1 MSDPLVIETQ
11 GLTKR
16 YGSTTALAAVAL
28 HVGADSVYGLVGPN
42 GAGKTTLLGILAG
55 LRRPSAGSVSLN
67 VPRQRI
73 AVMPDTPRFEPWLT
87 AYEVVDLARRLVAPD
102 APAADVDGA
111 LGEVELADVAERAV
125 GGFSRGMLQRLG
137 LAATIVSRPELL
149 ILDEPCSALDPLG
162 RNDILDLVTRI
173 GQRSTVLFS
182 SHILSDVQRV
192 CDTVGVL
199 RGGQLLFEG
208 PLEDLLAEH
217 VTPSF
222 LLRLRPPLD
231 PVVAALR
238 AEPWVRSA
246 EMIGGSELRVEAR
259 SLDEGE
265 RELVSALARAGAKVV
280 SLEPEAADLESVFLE
295 ITR

>member
-1 MSDPLVIETQ
+1 MSDPLVVETQ

-16 YGSTTALAAVAL
+16 YGSTTALEAVAL

-55 LRRPSAGSVSLN
+55 LRRPSAGLVSLN

-162 RNDILDLVTRI
+162 RNDVLDLVTRL

-208 PLEDLLAEH
+208 PLDDLLAEH
-217 VTPSF
+217 VKPSF

-265 RELVSALARAGAKVV
+265 RELVGALARAGAKVV

>member
-1 MSDPLVIETQ
+1 MSDPLVVETQ

-16 YGSTTALAAVAL
+16 YGSTTALEAVAL
-28 HVGADSVYGLVGPN
+28 HVGTDSVYGLVGPN

-102 APAADVDGA
+102 APASEVEGA
-111 LGEVELADVAERAV
+111 LGEVELADVAGRAV
-125 GGFSRGMLQRLG
+125 GGLSRGMLQRLG

-162 RNDILDLVTRI
+162 RNDVLDLVTRL

-208 PLEDLLAEH
+208 PLEDLLAER

-222 LLRLRPPLD
+222 LVRLRPPLD

-238 AEPWVRSA
+238 PEPWVRSA
-246 EMIGGSELRVEAR
+246 EMIGGSELRVEVR

-265 RELVSALARAGAKVV
+265 RELVGALARAGAKVV

>member
-1 MSDPLVIETQ
+1 MSDPLVVETQ

-16 YGSTTALAAVAL
+16 YGSTTALEAVAL

-162 RNDILDLVTRI
+162 RNDVLDLVTRL

-217 VTPSF
+217 VKPSF

-265 RELVSALARAGAKVV
+265 RELVGALARAGAKVV

>member
-1 MSDPLVIETQ
+1 MSGALVVETQ

-16 YGSTTALAAVAL
+16 YGSTTALEAVAL

-42 GAGKTTLLGILAG
+42 GAGKTTLLGVLAG

-67 VPRQRI
+67 VLRQRI

-102 APAADVDGA
+102 APASEVDGA
-111 LGEVELADVAERAV
+111 LGEVGLADVAGRAV

-162 RNDILDLVTRI
+162 RNDVLDLVTRL

-199 RGGQLLFEG
+199 RGGKLLFEG
-208 PLEDLLAEH
+208 PLEDLLAER

-222 LLRLRPPLD
+222 LVRLRPPLD
-231 PVVAALR
+231 PIVAALR
-238 AEPWVRSA
+238 SEPWVRSA
-246 EMIGGSELRVEAR
+246 EMIGGSELRVEVR

-265 RELVSALARAGAKVV
+265 RELVGALARAGAKVV